1 LTAAGDLGKPY
12 VMSLKVPMDRIRAL
26 RAAFDA
32 TMKDPDF
39 LVEAAKQKL
48 PVTPVAGEEA
58 ENILKRIYSFPPDLV
73 AKAKK
78 ASE

>member
-1 LTAAGDLGKPY
+1 
-12 VMSLKVPMDRIRAL
+12 
-26 RAAFDA
+26 
-32 TMKDPDF
+32 MKDPDF
-39 LVEAAKQKL
+39 LSEAAKQKL

-58 ENILKRIYSFPPDLV
+58 ETILKRIYSFPPDLV